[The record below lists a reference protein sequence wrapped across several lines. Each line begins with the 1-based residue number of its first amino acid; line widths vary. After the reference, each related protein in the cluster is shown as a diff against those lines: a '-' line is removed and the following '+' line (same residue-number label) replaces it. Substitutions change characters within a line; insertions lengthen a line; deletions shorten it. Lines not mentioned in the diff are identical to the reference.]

1 MDFFGI
7 LATVTDNSEPA
18 VAAHSEGIVPVDLIW
33 EQVTALN
40 VVEALTFMSFGI
52 VCLFYG
58 WRVFKVLVVISFAL
72 VGLAAGIVI
81 GQLIGGG
88 HNPILGALL
97 AVVLAIVSVP
107 LMRWAVCLLGA
118 AAGGLLTASIWYAA
132 QLPDQYIWAGALVGV
147 VAGGMI
153 SFIVFRIAVML
164 FSSLGGSVLVVSGV
178 LAMLYM
184 YSQTQARVE
193 EFVFSEKWFLPVA
206 LIIPTLVGVLLQN
219 KFIKGSQDWSI

>member
-7 LATVTDNSEPA
+7 LATVTENSEPT
-18 VAAHSEGIVPVDLIW
+18 VAAHPEGIVPINLIW

-40 VVEALTFMSFGI
+40 VVEALTFMSFGV

-72 VGLAAGIVI
+72 VGLVGGIVI
-81 GQLIGGG
+81 GDIIGGG
-88 HNPILGALL
+88 NNPILGVLL

-132 QLPDQYIWAGALVGV
+132 MLPEQYIWMGALVGI

-164 FSSLGGSVLVVSGV
+164 FSSLGGSVLLVSGG
-178 LAMLYM
+178 LAILYM
-184 YSQTQARVE
+184 YAQTQEQIE
-193 EFVFSEKWFLPVA
+193 ELVFSEKWFLPVA

-219 KFIKGSQDWSI
+219 KFIKGSHDWSV

>member
-1 MDFFGI
+1 MDCFSI
-7 LATVTDNSEPA
+7 LATVTEYNETP
-18 VAAHSEGIVPVDLIW
+18 VAAHPEGIVPVNLIW

-40 VVEALTFMSFGI
+40 VVEALTFISFGV

-81 GQLIGGG
+81 GDIIGGG
-88 HNPILGALL
+88 NNPILGVLL
-97 AVVLAIVSVP
+97 AAVLAIVSVP

-118 AAGGLLTASIWYAA
+118 AAGGLLTAAIWYAA
-132 QLPDQYIWAGALVGV
+132 QLPEQYIWAGALVGV

-153 SFIVFRIAVML
+153 SFIVFRVAVML
-164 FSSLGGSVLVVSGV
+164 FSSLGGSMLVVSGV

-184 YSQTQARVE
+184 YSQTQEQTE
-193 EFVFSEKWFLPVA
+193 ELFFSEKWFLPVA

-219 KFIKGSQDWSI
+219 KFIKGSHDWSV

>member
-1 MDFFGI
+1 MDCFGI
-7 LATVTDNSEPA
+7 LATVTEYAEAPA
-18 VAAHSEGIVPVDLIW
+18 AAHAGGIVPIDLIW
-33 EQVTALN
+33 EQVKALN

-72 VGLAAGIVI
+72 VGLVGGILI
-81 GQLIGGG
+81 GQIIGGG
-88 HNPILGALL
+88 NNPILGVLL

-118 AAGGLLTASIWYAA
+118 AAGGLLTASVWYAA
-132 QLPDQYIWAGALVGV
+132 MLPEQYIWMGALVGI

-164 FSSLGGSVLVVSGV
+164 FSSLGGSVLVVSGI

-184 YSQTQARVE
+184 YAQTQE
-193 EFVFSEKWFLPVA
+193 QIEGLVFSEKWFLPVA
-206 LIIPTLVGVLLQN
+206 LLIPTCIGVLLQN
-219 KFIKGSQDWSI
+219 KFIKGSQDWSV